1 MRILRRLR
9 LGGRLSVAFAVVLV
23 LLGVAVAIGAVGLN
37 RQSTAAADNRDL
49 MRLQH
54 QVDQQKYFD
63 GDISGWQVAYAWDT
77 RRGDPRKAV
86 DPASENRAGFLADA
100 QALRDLLR
108 ATDTGR
114 MTPAERQLFD
124 TLSATWDEY
133 FKADSQAAALYAKG
147 DVAGGDKQILGPG
160 YDLYFAI
167 VQGTDKL
174 VAAVTGRAEQATRT
188 AQRQAATAR
197 NALIIAF
204 ALAVVAA
211 VLLTVVVTRSV
222 TGPIGRLISTLQAM
236 ARGDLTVRADTDGGD
251 EIAVMG
257 RAVDEA
263 ITGIRGSVV
272 EIVESGVRL
281 TEASETMRR
290 VSQEIDQ
297 AVAEADQQAG
307 LAAAS
312 ASGVSG
318 NVHTV
323 AAGTD
328 EMGSAISEI
337 SRNAGDAA
345 QVATDAV
352 AAARAT
358 SATINRLGDSS
369 AQIGDV
375 IDVITTIAAQ
385 TNLLALN
392 ATIEAARAGEAGK
405 GFAVV
410 ASEVKDLAQE
420 TARATEQISQQIAAI
435 QSDTGQAVT
444 AIDEIS
450 RIIEQ
455 ISDYQTTIASAV
467 EQQSATT
474 AEMNRGVTEAA
485 NGASDIAGNIAN
497 VASSTAASRA
507 AAGQAA
513 RTAHEVE
520 TLAEQLRSAVQRFRI

>member
-1 MRILRRLR
+1 MTVLRRLR
-9 LGGRLSVAFAVVLV
+9 LAGRLAAAFGVVLA
-23 LLGVAVAIGAVGLN
+23 LLGVAVAIGAIGLN
-37 RQSTAAADNRDL
+37 RQSDAATATRGL
-49 MRLQH
+49 LKLQH
-54 QVDQQKYFD
+54 QVDEQKYYD
-63 GDISGWQVAYAWDT
+63 GDISGWQIAYVWDT
-77 RRGDPRKAV
+77 LRLGPKVAV
-86 DPASENRAGFLADA
+86 APATENRAGFLADK
-100 QALRDLLR
+100 QKLLDLLNG
-108 ATDTGR
+108 TDTAS
-114 MTPAERQLFD
+114 MTADERTVFEGLKTTWTAYFDADLEAVAE
-124 TLSATWDEY
+124 
-133 FKADSQAAALYAKG
+133 YAKG
-147 DVAGGDKQILGPG
+147 DIPAGDKIILGPG
-160 YDLYFAI
+160 YELYFKI
-167 VQGTDKL
+167 VEGTDAL
-174 VAAVTGRAEQATRT
+174 VASVTGRAEKATYT
-188 AQRQAATAR
+188 AEQQAATAR
-197 NALIIAF
+197 NSLIIAF

-211 VLLTVVVTRSV
+211 VLLTVLVTRSV
-222 TGPIGRLISTLQAM
+222 TGPVGRLVQNLQAM
-236 ARGDLTVRADTDGGD
+236 ARGDLTVRADTDGAD
-251 EIAVMG
+251 EIALMG
-257 RAVDEA
+257 RALDEA
-263 ITGIRGSVV
+263 IIGIRTTVV
-272 EIVESGVRL
+272 EIADSGGRL

-290 VSQEIDQ
+290 VSHEIDD

-307 LAAAS
+307 LAAQS

-328 EMGSAISEI
+328 QMGSAISEI

-345 QVATDAV
+345 QVASDAV

-375 IDVITTIAAQ
+375 IATITAIAAQ

-392 ATIEAARAGEAGK
+392 ATIEAARAGESGK

-435 QSDTGQAVT
+435 QSDTGHAVT

-474 AEMNRGVTEAA
+474 AEMNRGVSEAA
-485 NGASDIAGNIAN
+485 AGATDIAGNIAS
-497 VASSTAASRA
+497 VAHSTAASRA

-513 RTAHEVE
+513 RTAQDVE
-520 TLAEQLRSAVQRFRI
+520 TLADELRSAVQRFRF

>member
-1 MRILRRLR
+1 MALLRRLR
-9 LGGRLSVAFAVVLV
+9 LAGRLAVAFAVVLV
-23 LLGVAVAIGAVGLN
+23 LLGVAVGVGAAGLN
-37 RQSTAAADNRDL
+37 RQSDTADRVQA
-49 MRLQH
+49 LQHLLH
-54 QVDQQKYFD
+54 QVDEQKYFD
-63 GDISGWQVAYAWDT
+63 ADISGWQIAYVWDAYRLGPQQAVAPDN
-77 RRGDPRKAV
+77 
-86 DPASENRAGFLADA
+86 ENRKGFLADK
-100 QALRDLLR
+100 QRLLDLLK
-108 ATDTGR
+108 ATDTGS
-114 MTPAERQLFD
+114 MTADERAIFAGLA
-124 TLSATWDEY
+124 TTWDDY
-133 FKADSQAAALYAKG
+133 FTADLKAAALYAKG
-147 DVAGGDKQILGPG
+147 DVKGGDAVILGPG
-160 YDLYFAI
+160 YELYFKI
-167 VQGTDKL
+167 VEGTDKL
-174 VAAVTGRAEQATRT
+174 VASVGKRATAVTHQAR
-188 AQRQAATAR
+188 QQAAAAR
-197 NALIIAF
+197 NTMIVVFL
-204 ALAVVAA
+204 LAVVAA
-211 VLLTVVVTRSV
+211 VLLTVLVTRSL
-222 TGPIGRLISTLQAM
+222 TRPIGRLVQALQAM
-236 ARGDLTVRADTDGGD
+236 ARGDLTVRADTSGQD
-251 EIAVMG
+251 EIAMMG

-263 ITGIRGSVV
+263 VAGIRGTVV
-272 EIVESGVRL
+272 EIVENGGRL
-281 TEASETMRR
+281 QEASQTMLR
-290 VSQEIDQ
+290 VSAEIDS
-297 AVAEADQQAG
+297 AVSEADQQAG
-307 LAAAS
+307 LAAAT

-345 QVATDAV
+345 QVASDAV

-375 IDVITTIAAQ
+375 INVITTIAQQ

-392 ATIEAARAGEAGK
+392 ATIEAARAGESGK

-474 AEMNRGVTEAA
+474 AEMNRGVSEAA
-485 NGASDIAGNIAN
+485 AGATDIAGNIAS
-497 VASSTAASRA
+497 VAHSTAASRT

-513 RTAHEVE
+513 RTAQDVE
-520 TLAEQLRSAVQRFRI
+520 TLAGQLRSAVQRFQI

>member
-1 MRILRRLR
+1 MALLRRLR
-9 LGGRLSVAFAVVLV
+9 LAGRLAVAFAIVLV
-23 LLGVAVAIGAVGLN
+23 LLGVAVAVGAVGLN
-37 RQSTAAADNRDL
+37 RQSDTAAKVQSL
-49 MRLQH
+49 QRLLH
-54 QVDQQKYFD
+54 QVDEQKYYD
-63 GDISGWQVAYAWDT
+63 ADISGWQVAYVWDAY
-77 RRGDPRKAV
+77 RLGGPQAV
-86 DPASENRAGFLADA
+86 DPASDNRAGFLAD
-100 QALRDLLR
+100 QQKLVELLKS
-108 ATDTGR
+108 TDTGA
-114 MTPAERQLFD
+114 MSADERKMFAD
-124 TLSATWDEY
+124 LSSNWDKY
-133 FKADSQAAALYAKG
+133 FQADLQAAALYAKG
-147 DVAGGDKQILGPG
+147 DLKGGDKVILGPG
-160 YDLYFAI
+160 YELYFVI
-167 VQGTDKL
+167 VEGTDKL
-174 VAAVTGRAEQATRT
+174 VASVTERAAEATTT
-188 AQRQAATAR
+188 ARRQAATAR
-197 NALIIAF
+197 NTMI
-204 ALAVVAA
+204 VVFLLSVAAA
-211 VLLTVVVTRSV
+211 VLLTVLVTRSM
-222 TGPIGRLISTLQAM
+222 TRPIGRLVQALQAM
-236 ARGDLTVRADTDGGD
+236 ARGDLTVRADTAGQD

-263 ITGIRGSVV
+263 VAGIRGTVA
-272 EIVESGVRL
+272 EIAENGSRL
-281 TEASETMRR
+281 RDASETMRR
-290 VSQEIDQ
+290 VSAEIDS

-345 QVATDAV
+345 QVASDAV

-375 IDVITTIAAQ
+375 INVITTIAAQ

-392 ATIEAARAGEAGK
+392 ATIEAARAGESGK

-435 QSDTGQAVT
+435 QNDTGQAVT

-474 AEMNRGVTEAA
+474 AEMNRGVSEAA
-485 NGASDIAGNIAN
+485 AGATDIAGNIAS
-497 VASSTAASRA
+497 VAHSTAASRA
-507 AAGQAA
+507 AVSQAA
-513 RTAHEVE
+513 RTAQDVE
-520 TLAEQLRSAVQRFRI
+520 TLAEQLRSAVQRFQI

>member
-1 MRILRRLR
+1 MAILRRLK
-9 LGGRLSVAFAVVLV
+9 LGGRLSMAFAVVLV
-23 LLGVAVAIGAVGLN
+23 MLGVAVAIGVAGLN
-37 RQSTAAADNRDL
+37 RQSDAAAEVQSL
-49 MRLQH
+49 QRLLH
-54 QVDQQKYFD
+54 QVDEQKYYD
-63 GDISGWQVAYAWDT
+63 GDISGWQVAYAWDAY
-77 RRGDPRKAV
+77 RLGPVVAADPKS
-86 DPASENRAGFLADA
+86 DNRAGFLADKEKLL
-100 QALRDLLR
+100 ALLK
-108 ATDTGR
+108 ATDTGS
-114 MTPAERQLFD
+114 MTADERKIFD
-124 TLSATWDEY
+124 TLVDTWNQY
-133 FKADSQAAALYAKG
+133 FEADMRIAAAYAAK
-147 DVAGGDKQILGPG
+147 DIAGGDKILLGPG
-160 YDLYFAI
+160 YDLYFVI
-167 VQGTDKL
+167 VEGTDKL
-174 VAAVTGRAEQATRT
+174 VASVTARAERATRA
-188 AQRQAATAR
+188 AQDSAAAAR
-197 NALIIAF
+197 DWLIIAF
-204 ALAVVAA
+204 ALAVAAA
-211 VLLTVVVTRSV
+211 VLLTLAVTRSV
-222 TGPIGRLISTLQAM
+222 TRPVGHLIRTLQSLAS
-236 ARGDLTVRADTDGGD
+236 GDLTVRADTSGSD

-263 ITGIRGSVV
+263 ITGVRGTVV
-272 EIVESGVRL
+272 EIVENGARL
-281 TEASETMRR
+281 QEASETMRR
-290 VSQEIDQ
+290 VSGEIDS
-297 AVAEADQQAG
+297 AVSEADQQAG
-307 LAAAS
+307 LAAGS

-323 AAGTD
+323 AAGTE

-345 QVATDAV
+345 QVASDAV

-358 SATINRLGDSS
+358 SETINRLGDSS

-375 IDVITTIAAQ
+375 INVITSIAAQ

-392 ATIEAARAGEAGK
+392 ATIEAARAGESGK

-467 EQQSATT
+467 EEQSATT

-485 NGASDIAGNIAN
+485 AGASDIAGNIAS

-507 AAGQAA
+507 AVGLAA
-513 RTAHEVE
+513 RTAQEVE
-520 TLAEQLRSAVQRFRI
+520 TLAAQLRSAVQRFQI